1 MTLCIQDPN
10 GFSQHVLHESI
21 LNEIENAEAGGGAFA
36 FASKDGVDL
45 LLGSELFRKFIEKGP
60 FLLVVGID
68 EITNQNAVSSL
79 LEYQQDYHNLTVKA
93 FYHNNKGRLFH
104 PKFLWVKKGERQGS
118 IITGSGNL
126 TTRGLRDNWEAYYVD
141 HIADKKFED
150 TMLYWDSWI
159 NGHANFL
166 LNLDEDLV
174 TDRVKNNKFR
184 RTKRKPTSDEQVETF
199 TPEVIKPSGEY
210 YVKNERVLLLE
221 WPKGRT
227 GANAYSQVN
236 FGKELFETYFQIDIE
251 GEQKDFYF
259 QMVRS
264 DGGVGHTEVR
274 PPVIK
279 LVSTNFN
286 FELDAPKGRGG
297 EDGQP
302 IGVFVEIGTRTY
314 RYVFKMPTD
323 DYYGELKDLL
333 EQNVEV
339 KGNKKRRFI
348 TNEDVI
354 FDALPEDE
362 SLFSLIGDEL

>member
-1 MTLCIQDPN
+1 MTFCIQDPN

-21 LNEIENAEAGGGAFA
+21 LKVMENAEAGGGAFA

-45 LLGSELFRKFIEKGP
+45 LLGSEEFRQFIEKGP
-60 FLLVVGID
+60 FLLIVGID
-68 EITNQNAVSSL
+68 EITNQNAVSVL
-79 LEYQQDYHNLTVKA
+79 LEYQASYPNLTVKA

-104 PKFLWVKKGERQGS
+104 PKFLWVKKGDEQGS

-141 HIADKKFED
+141 HITGRKFED

-166 LNLDEDLV
+166 LDLGEDLV
-174 TDRVKNNKFR
+174 TERVKNNKFR
-184 RTKRKPTSDEQVETF
+184 RTARKSHSDEQVESF
-199 TPEVIKPSGEY
+199 TPEVIKPSGEHY
-210 YVKNERVLLLE
+210 IKNERVLLLE

-236 FGKELFETYFQIDIE
+236 FGKELFETYFQIDID
-251 GEQKDFYF
+251 GEQKDHYF
-259 QMVRS
+259 QKIS
-264 DGGVGHTEVR
+264 DDGSVDATEVR

-323 DYYGELKDLL
+323 NYYDELKDLL

-354 FDALPEDE
+354 VDALPEGE
-362 SLFSLIGDEL
+362 FLFSLIGDEM